1 MIKKMSLGKKNIS
14 ALKKGDAVAVIST
27 ARKVSPLEL
36 DFAINKIK
44 SWGLNICFGKNLF
57 KKQHQFAG
65 SIKERIEDFQ
75 WALDDSNIKAVFFAR
90 GGYGS
95 VHVVD
100 YIDWKVFK
108 TNPKW
113 LIGFSDITVFHSHVH
128 QCLNTP
134 TLHAAMPITY
144 PQNTNLAIKNIRD
157 ILFGENVSYKF
168 EGHSFNKNG
177 TVKSVVVGG
186 NLSILCSL
194 LGSKSQLNT
203 DGKILF
209 LEDLD
214 EYLYHI
220 DRMMQA
226 LKRAGMLENLSGL
239 IVGSMNG
246 MNDNRIP
253 FGKNP
258 EQIIRDV
265 VSEYTYPVAFN
276 IPAGHINENLPLLF
290 GKKASFTV
298 SKNQVLIGL

>member
-1 MIKKMSLGKKNIS
+1 MIKQISLEKNNIS
-14 ALKKGDAVAVIST
+14 SLKKGDAVALIST
-27 ARKVSPLEL
+27 ARKVSLSEL

-44 SWGLNICFGKNLF
+44 SWGLNVCFGKNLF
-57 KKQHQFAG
+57 KQDHQFAG
-65 SIKERIEDFQ
+65 TIKERAEDLQ
-75 WALDDSNIKAVFFAR
+75 WALDDVNIKAIFFAR

-100 YIDWKVFK
+100 SVDWQTFT

-128 QCLNTP
+128 QCFNIP

-144 PQNTNLAIKNIRD
+144 LKNTDGAIKNIRD
-157 ILFGENVSYKF
+157 ILFGEKVAYKF

-177 TVKSVVVGG
+177 KVKANIVGG
-186 NLSILCSL
+186 NLSILYSL

-239 IVGSMNG
+239 MIGGMNR
-246 MNDNRIP
+246 MNDNTIP
-253 FGKNP
+253 FGKTA
-258 EQIIRDV
+258 EEIIRDV

-290 GKKASFTV
+290 GKKVNFSVAT
-298 SKNQVLIGL
+298 NQVLIRL

>member
-1 MIKKMSLGKKNIS
+1 MSLGKNDIS

-27 ARKVSPLEL
+27 ARKVSLSEL
-36 DFAINKIK
+36 DFAITKIK
-44 SWGLNICFGKNLF
+44 SWGLNVCFGKNLF

-65 SIKERIEDFQ
+65 TIKERAEDLQ
-75 WALDDSNIKAVFFAR
+75 WALDDNNIKAVFFAR

-100 YIDWKVFK
+100 YVDWQAFT

-128 QCLNTP
+128 QCYNIS

-144 PQNTNLAIKNIRD
+144 PQNTDGAIKNIRD

-177 TVKSVVVGG
+177 AVKAVVVGG
-186 NLSILCSL
+186 NLSILYSL

-239 IVGSMNG
+239 IVGGMNG
-246 MNDNRIP
+246 MNDNSIP
-253 FGKNP
+253 FGKTAK
-258 EQIIRDV
+258 EIIRDV
-265 VSEYTYPVAFN
+265 VSEYAYPVAFN

-290 GKKASFTV
+290 GEKASFTV
-298 SKNQVLIGL
+298 ATNQVLIGL

>member
-1 MIKKMSLGKKNIS
+1 MIKQISLGKNDIS

-27 ARKVSPLEL
+27 ARKVSLSEL
-36 DFAINKIK
+36 DFAITKIK
-44 SWGLNICFGKNLF
+44 SWGLNVCFGKNLF

-65 SIKERIEDFQ
+65 TTRERADDLQ
-75 WALDDSNIKAVFFAR
+75 WALDDNKIKAVFFAR

-95 VHVVD
+95 VHLVD
-100 YIDWKVFK
+100 YVDWQAF
-108 TNPKW
+108 TINPKW

-128 QCLNTP
+128 QCYNIP

-144 PQNTNLAIKNIRD
+144 PQNTDGAIKNIRD

-177 TVKSVVVGG
+177 KVKASIVGG
-186 NLSILCSL
+186 NLSILYSL
-194 LGSKSQLNT
+194 LGSKSQLDT

-239 IVGSMNG
+239 IVGGMNE
-246 MNDNRIP
+246 MNDNTIP
-253 FGKNP
+253 FGKTA
-258 EQIIRDV
+258 EEIIRDV

-276 IPAGHINENLPLLF
+276 IPSGHINENLPLLF

-298 SKNQVLIGL
+298 AKNQVLIGL

>member
-1 MIKKMSLGKKNIS
+1 MLLEKNNIS

-27 ARKVSPLEL
+27 ARKVSPSEL
-36 DFAINKIK
+36 DFAITKIK
-44 SWGLNICFGKNLF
+44 SWGLNVCLGNNLF
-57 KKQHQFAG
+57 KNHHQFSGTAQ
-65 SIKERIEDFQ
+65 ERAEDLQ
-75 WALDDSNIKAVFFAR
+75 WALDDNNIKAVFFAR

-100 YIDWKVFK
+100 YVDWQIFK

-128 QCLNTP
+128 QCFNTT

-144 PQNTNLAIKNIRD
+144 PQNTDEAIKNIRD

-177 TVKSVVVGG
+177 TVNSVVVGG
-186 NLSILCSL
+186 NLSILYSL

-203 DGKILF
+203 EGKILF
-209 LEDLD
+209 VEDLD

-226 LKRAGMLENLSGL
+226 LKRAGMLENLGGL
-239 IVGSMNG
+239 MIGRMNK
-246 MNDNRIP
+246 MNDNTIP
-253 FGKNP
+253 FGKTA
-258 EQIIRDV
+258 EEIIRDV

-276 IPAGHINENLPLLF
+276 ISAGHINENLPLLF
-290 GKKASFTV
+290 GKKVYFSVTT
-298 SKNQVLIGL
+298 NQVLIDL

>member
-1 MIKKMSLGKKNIS
+1 MSLGKNDIS

-27 ARKVSPLEL
+27 ARKVSPEEL
-36 DFAINKIK
+36 DFAITKIK
-44 SWGLNICFGKNLF
+44 SWGLNVCFGKNLF

-65 SIKERIEDFQ
+65 TTQERADDLQ
-75 WALDDSNIKAVFFAR
+75 WALDDNNIKAVFFAR

-95 VHVVD
+95 VHLVD
-100 YIDWKVFK
+100 YVDWQAF
-108 TNPKW
+108 TINPKW

-128 QCLNTP
+128 QCYNIP

-144 PQNTNLAIKNIRD
+144 PQNTDGAIKNIRE
-157 ILFGENVSYKF
+157 ILFGEKVSYKF
-168 EGHSFNKNG
+168 KGHSFNKNG
-177 TVKSVVVGG
+177 KVKSAIVGG
-186 NLSILCSL
+186 NLSILYSL

-209 LEDLD
+209 IEDLD

-239 IVGSMNG
+239 IVGGMSG
-246 MNDNRIP
+246 MNDNTIP
-253 FGKNP
+253 FGKTA
-258 EQIIRDV
+258 EEIIRDV
-265 VSEYTYPVAFN
+265 VSEYTYPVGFN

-298 SKNQVLIGL
+298 ATNQVLIGL

>member
-1 MIKKMSLGKKNIS
+1 MSLRKNSIS
-14 ALKKGDAVAVIST
+14 ALKNGDAVAVIST
-27 ARKVSPLEL
+27 ARKVSPEEI
-36 DFAINKIK
+36 DFATTKIK
-44 SWGLNICFGKNLF
+44 SWGLNVCLGNNLF
-57 KKQHQFAG
+57 KNHHQFSGTAQ
-65 SIKERIEDFQ
+65 ERAEDLQ
-75 WALDDSNIKAVFFAR
+75 WALDDNNIKAVFFAR

-100 YIDWKVFK
+100 YVDWQIFK

-128 QCLNTP
+128 QCFNTT

-144 PQNTNLAIKNIRD
+144 PQNTDEAIKNIRD

-177 TVKSVVVGG
+177 TVNSVVVGG
-186 NLSILCSL
+186 NLSILYSL

-226 LKRAGMLENLSGL
+226 LKRSGMLQNLSGL
-239 IVGSMNG
+239 MIGGMNG
-246 MNDNRIP
+246 MNDNTIP
-253 FGKNP
+253 FGKTA
-258 EQIIRDV
+258 EEIIRDV

-276 IPAGHINENLPLLF
+276 IPAGHVNDNLPLLF
-290 GKKASFTV
+290 GEKVNFSVET
-298 SKNQVLIGL
+298 NQVLIRS

>member
-1 MIKKMSLGKKNIS
+1 MSLGKNDIS

-27 ARKVSPLEL
+27 ARKISPSEL
-36 DFAINKIK
+36 DYAITKIK

-65 SIKERIEDFQ
+65 TIKERAEDLQ
-75 WALDDSNIKAVFFAR
+75 WALDDNNIKAVFFAR

-100 YIDWKVFK
+100 YVDWQAF
-108 TNPKW
+108 TINPKW

-128 QCLNTP
+128 QCYNTP

-144 PQNTNLAIKNIRD
+144 PQNTDGAIKNIRD
-157 ILFGENVSYKF
+157 LLFGEKVSYKF

-177 TVKSVVVGG
+177 KVKAAIVGG
-186 NLSILCSL
+186 NLSILYSL

-209 LEDLD
+209 LEDLE

-226 LKRAGMLENLSGL
+226 LKRAGMLENLCGL
-239 IVGSMNG
+239 MIGGMNG
-246 MNDNRIP
+246 MNDNTIP
-253 FGKNP
+253 FGKTA
-258 EQIIRDV
+258 EEIIRDV
-265 VSEYTYPVAFN
+265 VSEYAYPVAFN

-298 SKNQVLIGL
+298 ATNQVLIRL

>member
-1 MIKKMSLGKKNIS
+1 MSLRKTNIS

-27 ARKVSPLEL
+27 ARKVSLSEL
-36 DFAINKIK
+36 DFAITKIK
-44 SWGLNICFGKNLF
+44 SWGLNVCFGKNLF

-65 SIKERIEDFQ
+65 TTQERADDLQ
-75 WALDDSNIKAVFFAR
+75 WALDDNNIKAVFFAR

-95 VHVVD
+95 IHLVD
-100 YIDWKVFK
+100 YVDWQAFK
-108 TNPKW
+108 INPKW

-128 QCLNTP
+128 QCYNIP

-144 PQNTNLAIKNIRD
+144 PQNTDGAIKNIRE
-157 ILFGENVSYKF
+157 ILFGEKVSYKF
-168 EGHSFNKNG
+168 KGHSFNKNG
-177 TVKSVVVGG
+177 KVKSAIVGG
-186 NLSILCSL
+186 NLSILYSL

-209 LEDLD
+209 IEDLD

-226 LKRAGMLENLSGL
+226 LKRAGMLENISGL
-239 IVGSMNG
+239 IVGGMNG
-246 MNDNRIP
+246 MNDNAIP
-253 FGKNP
+253 FGKTA
-258 EQIIRDV
+258 EEIIRDV
-265 VSEYTYPVAFN
+265 VSEYAYPVAFN

-298 SKNQVLIGL
+298 ATNQVLIGL

>member
-1 MIKKMSLGKKNIS
+1 MLLEKNNIS

-27 ARKVSPLEL
+27 ARKVSPSEL
-36 DFAINKIK
+36 DFAITKIK
-44 SWGLNICFGKNLF
+44 SWGLNVCFGNNLF
-57 KKQHQFAG
+57 KNHHQFSGTAQ
-65 SIKERIEDFQ
+65 ERAEDLQ
-75 WALDDSNIKAVFFAR
+75 WALDDNNIKAVFFAR

-100 YIDWKVFK
+100 YVDWQIFK

-128 QCLNTP
+128 QCFNTT

-144 PQNTNLAIKNIRD
+144 PQNTDEAIKNIRD

-177 TVKSVVVGG
+177 TVNSVVVGG
-186 NLSILCSL
+186 NLSILYSL

-226 LKRAGMLENLSGL
+226 LKRSGMLQNLSGL
-239 IVGSMNG
+239 MIGGMNG
-246 MNDNRIP
+246 MNDNTIP
-253 FGKNP
+253 FGKTA
-258 EQIIRDV
+258 EEIIRDV

-276 IPAGHINENLPLLF
+276 IPAGHVNDNLPLLF
-290 GKKASFTV
+290 GEKVNFSVET
-298 SKNQVLIGL
+298 NQVLIRS

>member
-1 MIKKMSLGKKNIS
+1 MSLGKNDIS

-27 ARKVSPLEL
+27 ARKISPSEL
-36 DFAINKIK
+36 DFAITKIK

-65 SIKERIEDFQ
+65 TIKERAEDLQ
-75 WALDDSNIKAVFFAR
+75 WALDDNNIKAVFFAR

-100 YIDWKVFK
+100 YVDWQAF
-108 TNPKW
+108 TINPKW
-113 LIGFSDITVFHSHVH
+113 LIGFSDITVFHSHVN
-128 QCLNTP
+128 QCYNTP

-144 PQNTNLAIKNIRD
+144 PQNTDGAIKNIRD
-157 ILFGENVSYKF
+157 LLFGEKVSYKF

-177 TVKSVVVGG
+177 KVKAAIVGG
-186 NLSILCSL
+186 NLSILYSL

-239 IVGSMNG
+239 MIGGMNG
-246 MNDNRIP
+246 MNDNTIP
-253 FGKNP
+253 FGKTA
-258 EQIIRDV
+258 EEIIRDV
-265 VSEYTYPVAFN
+265 VSEYAYPVAFN

-298 SKNQVLIGL
+298 ATNQVLIRL

>member
-1 MIKKMSLGKKNIS
+1 MSLRKTNIS
-14 ALKKGDAVAVIST
+14 ALKKEDAVAVIST
-27 ARKVSPLEL
+27 ARKVSRSDL

-44 SWGLNICFGKNLF
+44 SWGLNVCFGKNLF
-57 KKQHQFAG
+57 KQDHQFAG
-65 SIKERIEDFQ
+65 TIKERAEDLQ
-75 WALDDSNIKAVFFAR
+75 WALDDVNIKAIFFAR

-100 YIDWKVFK
+100 SVDWQTFT

-128 QCLNTP
+128 QCFNIP

-144 PQNTNLAIKNIRD
+144 LKNTDGAIKNIRD
-157 ILFGENVSYKF
+157 ILFGEKVAYKF

-177 TVKSVVVGG
+177 KVKANIVGG
-186 NLSILCSL
+186 NLSILYSL

-220 DRMMQA
+220 DRIMQA

-239 IVGSMNG
+239 IVGCMNG
-246 MNDNRIP
+246 MNDNTIP
-253 FGKNP
+253 FGKTA
-258 EQIIRDV
+258 EEIIRDV
-265 VSEYTYPVAFN
+265 VSEYKYPVAFN

-298 SKNQVLIGL
+298 ATNQVLIGL

>member
-1 MIKKMSLGKKNIS
+1 MSLGKNDIS
-14 ALKKGDAVAVIST
+14 ELKKGDAVAVIST
-27 ARKVSPLEL
+27 ARKVSLSEL
-36 DFAINKIK
+36 DFAITKIK
-44 SWGLNICFGKNLF
+44 SWGLNVCFGKNLF

-65 SIKERIEDFQ
+65 TIKERAEDLQ
-75 WALDDSNIKAVFFAR
+75 WALDDNNIKAVFFAR

-100 YIDWKVFK
+100 YVDWQAF
-108 TNPKW
+108 TINPKW

-128 QCLNTP
+128 QCYNIP

-144 PQNTNLAIKNIRD
+144 PQNTDGAIKNIRD
-157 ILFGENVSYKF
+157 VLFGENVSYKF

-177 TVKSVVVGG
+177 KVKAAIVGG
-186 NLSILCSL
+186 NLSILYSL

-226 LKRAGMLENLSGL
+226 LKRAGMFENISGL
-239 IVGSMNG
+239 IVGGMNG
-246 MNDNRIP
+246 MNDNAIP
-253 FGKNP
+253 FGKTA
-258 EQIIRDV
+258 EEIIRDV
-265 VSEYTYPVAFN
+265 VSGYAYPVAFN
-276 IPAGHINENLPLLF
+276 IPAGHINENFPLLF

-298 SKNQVLIGL
+298 ATNQVLIGL

>member
-1 MIKKMSLGKKNIS
+1 MSLRKTNIS
-14 ALKKGDAVAVIST
+14 ALKKGDAVALIST
-27 ARKVSPLEL
+27 ARKVSPEEL
-36 DFAINKIK
+36 NFAITKIK
-44 SWGLNICFGKNLF
+44 SWGLNVCFGKNLF
-57 KKQHQFAG
+57 KKHHQFAG
-65 SIKERIEDFQ
+65 TIKERAEDLQ
-75 WALDDSNIKAVFFAR
+75 WALDDNNIKAVFFAR

-100 YIDWKVFK
+100 CVDWQAF
-108 TNPKW
+108 TINPKW

-128 QCLNTP
+128 QCFNTP

-144 PQNTNLAIKNIRD
+144 PQNTDGAIQNIRD

-177 TVKSVVVGG
+177 KVKASIVGG
-186 NLSILCSL
+186 NLSILYSL
-194 LGSKSQLNT
+194 LGSKSQLDT

-239 IVGSMNG
+239 IVGGMNG
-246 MNDNRIP
+246 MNDNAIP
-253 FGKNP
+253 FGKTS
-258 EQIIRDV
+258 EEIIRDV

-276 IPAGHINENLPLLF
+276 IPSGHINENLPLLF
-290 GKKASFTV
+290 GEKASFTV
-298 SKNQVLIGL
+298 ATNQVLIGL

>member
-1 MIKKMSLGKKNIS
+1 MIKQISLEKNNIS
-14 ALKKGDAVAVIST
+14 SLKKGDAVALIST
-27 ARKVSPLEL
+27 ARKVSLSEL

-44 SWGLNICFGKNLF
+44 SWGLNVCFGKNLF
-57 KKQHQFAG
+57 KQDNQFAG
-65 SIKERIEDFQ
+65 TIKERAEDLQ
-75 WALDDSNIKAVFFAR
+75 WALDDVNIKAIFFAR

-100 YIDWKVFK
+100 SVDWQTFT

-128 QCLNTP
+128 QCFNIP

-144 PQNTNLAIKNIRD
+144 LKNTDGAIKNIRD
-157 ILFGENVSYKF
+157 ILFGEKVAYKF

-177 TVKSVVVGG
+177 KVKANIVGG
-186 NLSILCSL
+186 NLSILYSL

-239 IVGSMNG
+239 IVGCMNG
-246 MNDNRIP
+246 MNDNTIP
-253 FGKNP
+253 FGKTA
-258 EQIIRDV
+258 EEIIRDV
-265 VSEYTYPVAFN
+265 VSEYKYPVAYN
-276 IPAGHINENLPLLF
+276 IPAGHIDENSPLLF
-290 GKKASFTV
+290 GREINFTV
-298 SKNQVLIGL
+298 TTNEVLIG

>member
-1 MIKKMSLGKKNIS
+1 MSLGKNDIS
-14 ALKKGDAVAVIST
+14 ELKKGDAVAVIST
-27 ARKVSPLEL
+27 ARKVSLSDL
-36 DFAINKIK
+36 DFAITKIK
-44 SWGLNICFGKNLF
+44 SWGLNVCFGKNLF

-65 SIKERIEDFQ
+65 TIKERAEDLQ
-75 WALDDSNIKAVFFAR
+75 WALDDNNIKAVFFAR

-100 YIDWKVFK
+100 YVDWQAF
-108 TNPKW
+108 TINPKW

-128 QCLNTP
+128 QCYNIP

-144 PQNTNLAIKNIRD
+144 PQNTDGAIKNIRD
-157 ILFGENVSYKF
+157 VLFGENVSYKF

-177 TVKSVVVGG
+177 KVKAAIVGG
-186 NLSILCSL
+186 NLSILYSL

-226 LKRAGMLENLSGL
+226 LKRAGMFENISGL
-239 IVGSMNG
+239 IVGGMNG
-246 MNDNRIP
+246 MNDNAIP
-253 FGKNP
+253 FGKTA
-258 EQIIRDV
+258 EEIIRDV
-265 VSEYTYPVAFN
+265 VSGYAYPVAFN
-276 IPAGHINENLPLLF
+276 IPAGHINENFPLLF

-298 SKNQVLIGL
+298 ATNQVLIGL

>member
-1 MIKKMSLGKKNIS
+1 MTKQISLEKNDIS
-14 ALKKGDAVAVIST
+14 ALKKGDTVAVIST
-27 ARKVSPLEL
+27 ARKVSPEEL
-36 DFAINKIK
+36 GFAITKIK
-44 SWGLNICFGKNLF
+44 SWGLNVCFGKNLF
-57 KKQHQFAG
+57 KNHHQFSGTAQ
-65 SIKERIEDFQ
+65 ERAEDLQ
-75 WALDDSNIKAVFFAR
+75 WALDDNNIKAVFFAR

-100 YIDWKVFK
+100 YVDWQVFK

-128 QCLNTP
+128 QCFKTP

-144 PQNTNLAIKNIRD
+144 PKNTNGAIKNIRD

-186 NLSILCSL
+186 NLSILFSL

-203 DGKILF
+203 DDKILF

-239 IVGSMNG
+239 MIGGMNG
-246 MNDNRIP
+246 MNDNTIP
-253 FGKNP
+253 FGKTA
-258 EQIIRDV
+258 EEIIRDV

-290 GKKASFTV
+290 GEKVNFSVAT
-298 SKNQVLIGL
+298 NQVLIRI

>member
-1 MIKKMSLGKKNIS
+1 MSLGKNDIS

-27 ARKVSPLEL
+27 ARKVIPSEL
-36 DFAINKIK
+36 DFAITKIK
-44 SWGLNICFGKNLF
+44 SWGLNVCFGKNLF

-65 SIKERIEDFQ
+65 TIEERAKDLQ
-75 WALDDSNIKAVFFAR
+75 WALDDNNIKAVFFAR

-100 YIDWKVFK
+100 YVDWQAF
-108 TNPKW
+108 TINPKW
-113 LIGFSDITVFHSHVH
+113 LIGFSDITIFHSHVH
-128 QCLNTP
+128 QCYNIP

-144 PQNTNLAIKNIRD
+144 PQNTDGAIKNIRD

-168 EGHSFNKNG
+168 KGHSFNKNG
-177 TVKSVVVGG
+177 KVKTAIVGG
-186 NLSILCSL
+186 NLSILYSL

-239 IVGSMNG
+239 MIGGMNG
-246 MNDNRIP
+246 MNDNTIP
-253 FGKNP
+253 FGKTA
-258 EQIIRDV
+258 EEIIRDV

-276 IPAGHINENLPLLF
+276 IPAGHINENFPLLF
-290 GKKASFTV
+290 GKNASFTV
-298 SKNQVLIGL
+298 ATNQVLIGL

>member
-1 MIKKMSLGKKNIS
+1 MSLEKNNIS

-27 ARKVSPLEL
+27 ARKVRPSEL

-44 SWGLNICFGKNLF
+44 SWGLNVCFGKNLF
-57 KKQHQFAG
+57 KQDHQFAG
-65 SIKERIEDFQ
+65 TIKERVEDLQ
-75 WALDDSNIKAVFFAR
+75 WALDDVNIKAVFFAR

-100 YIDWKVFK
+100 SVDWQTFR
-108 TNPKW
+108 TNPKL

-128 QCLNTP
+128 QCFNIP

-144 PQNTNLAIKNIRD
+144 PQNTDLAIKNIRD
-157 ILFGENVSYKF
+157 ILFGEKVSYKF
-168 EGHSFNKNG
+168 KGHSFNKNG
-177 TVKSVVVGG
+177 KVKANIVGG
-186 NLSILCSL
+186 NLSILFSL

-239 IVGSMNG
+239 IIGGMSG
-246 MNDNRIP
+246 MNDNTIP
-253 FGKNP
+253 FGKTA
-258 EQIIRDV
+258 EEIIRDV
-265 VSEYTYPVAFN
+265 VSEYTYPVAFD

-290 GKKASFTV
+290 GKKVNFSVAT
-298 SKNQVLIGL
+298 NQVLIRL

>member
-1 MIKKMSLGKKNIS
+1 MIKQMSLGKNDIS

-27 ARKVSPLEL
+27 ARKISPSEL
-36 DFAINKIK
+36 DFAITKIK

-65 SIKERIEDFQ
+65 TIKERAEDLQ
-75 WALDDSNIKAVFFAR
+75 WALDDNNIKAVFFAR

-100 YIDWKVFK
+100 YVDWQAF
-108 TNPKW
+108 TINPKW

-128 QCLNTP
+128 QCYNTP

-144 PQNTNLAIKNIRD
+144 PQNTDGAIKNIRD
-157 ILFGENVSYKF
+157 LLFGEKVSYKF

-177 TVKSVVVGG
+177 KVKAAIVGG
-186 NLSILCSL
+186 NLSILYSL

-209 LEDLD
+209 LEDLE

-226 LKRAGMLENLSGL
+226 LKRAGMLENLCGL
-239 IVGSMNG
+239 MIGGMNG
-246 MNDNRIP
+246 MNDNTIP
-253 FGKNP
+253 FGKTA
-258 EQIIRDV
+258 EEIIRDV
-265 VSEYTYPVAFN
+265 VSEYAYPVAFN

-298 SKNQVLIGL
+298 ATNQVLIRL

>member
-1 MIKKMSLGKKNIS
+1 MIKQMSLGKNDIS

-27 ARKVSPLEL
+27 ARKISPSEL
-36 DFAINKIK
+36 DFAITKIK

-65 SIKERIEDFQ
+65 TIKERAEDLQ
-75 WALDDSNIKAVFFAR
+75 WALDDNNIKAVFFAR

-100 YIDWKVFK
+100 YVDWQAF
-108 TNPKW
+108 TINPKW
-113 LIGFSDITVFHSHVH
+113 LIGFSDITVFHSHVN
-128 QCLNTP
+128 QCYNTP

-144 PQNTNLAIKNIRD
+144 PQNTDGAIKNIRD
-157 ILFGENVSYKF
+157 LLFGEKVSYKF

-177 TVKSVVVGG
+177 KVKAAIVGG
-186 NLSILCSL
+186 NLSILYSL

-239 IVGSMNG
+239 MIGGMNG
-246 MNDNRIP
+246 MNDNTIP
-253 FGKNP
+253 FGKTA
-258 EQIIRDV
+258 EEIIRDV
-265 VSEYTYPVAFN
+265 VSEYAYPVAFN

-298 SKNQVLIGL
+298 ATNQVLIRL

>member
-1 MIKKMSLGKKNIS
+1 MSLGKNDIS

-27 ARKVSPLEL
+27 ARKVIPSEL
-36 DFAINKIK
+36 DFAITKIK
-44 SWGLNICFGKNLF
+44 SWGLNVCFGKNLF

-65 SIKERIEDFQ
+65 TIEERAKDLQ
-75 WALDDSNIKAVFFAR
+75 WALDDNNIKAVFFAR

-100 YIDWKVFK
+100 YVDWEVFTAK
-108 TNPKW
+108 PKW

-128 QCLNTP
+128 QCFNLP

-144 PQNTNLAIKNIRD
+144 PQNTDGAIKNIRD

-168 EGHSFNKNG
+168 KGHSFNKNG
-177 TVKSVVVGG
+177 KVKTAIVGG
-186 NLSILCSL
+186 NLSILYSL

-239 IVGSMNG
+239 MIGGMNG
-246 MNDNRIP
+246 MNDNTIP
-253 FGKNP
+253 FGKTA
-258 EQIIRDV
+258 EEIIRDV

-276 IPAGHINENLPLLF
+276 IPAGHINENFPLLF
-290 GKKASFTV
+290 GKNASFTV
-298 SKNQVLIGL
+298 ATNQVLIGL

>member
-1 MIKKMSLGKKNIS
+1 MIKQMSLKKTELS

-27 ARKVSPLEL
+27 ARKVSPEEL
-36 DFAINKIK
+36 DFAITKIK
-44 SWGLNICFGKNLF
+44 SWGLNVCFGNNLF
-57 KKQHQFAG
+57 KNHHQFSG
-65 SIKERIEDFQ
+65 TTQERTEDLQ
-75 WALDDSNIKAVFFAR
+75 WALDDNKIKAVFFAR

-95 VHVVD
+95 VHIVD
-100 YIDWKVFK
+100 YIDWHSFK

-113 LIGFSDITVFHSHVH
+113 LIGFSDITVFHSHVN
-128 QCLNTP
+128 QCFNTP

-144 PQNTNLAIKNIRD
+144 PQNTDRAIKNIRD

-168 EGHSFNKNG
+168 GGHSFNKNG
-177 TVKSVVVGG
+177 TVKAVVVGG
-186 NLSILCSL
+186 NLSIIYSL
-194 LGSKSQLNT
+194 LGSISQLNT

-246 MNDNRIP
+246 MSDNRIP

-258 EQIIRDV
+258 EEIIRDV

>member
-1 MIKKMSLGKKNIS
+1 MIKQMSLGKNDIS
-14 ALKKGDAVAVIST
+14 ELKKGDAVAVIST
-27 ARKVSPLEL
+27 ARKVSLSEL
-36 DFAINKIK
+36 DFAITKIK
-44 SWGLNICFGKNLF
+44 SWGLNVCFGKNLF

-65 SIKERIEDFQ
+65 TIKERAEDLQ
-75 WALDDSNIKAVFFAR
+75 WALDDNNIKAVFFAR

-100 YIDWKVFK
+100 YVDWQAF
-108 TNPKW
+108 TINPKW

-128 QCLNTP
+128 QCYNIP

-144 PQNTNLAIKNIRD
+144 PQNTDGAIKNIRD
-157 ILFGENVSYKF
+157 VLFGENVSYKF

-177 TVKSVVVGG
+177 KVKAAIVGG
-186 NLSILCSL
+186 NLSILYSL

-226 LKRAGMLENLSGL
+226 LKRAGMFENISGL
-239 IVGSMNG
+239 IVGGMNG
-246 MNDNRIP
+246 MNDNAIP
-253 FGKNP
+253 FGKTA
-258 EQIIRDV
+258 EEIIRDV
-265 VSEYTYPVAFN
+265 VSGYAYPVAFN
-276 IPAGHINENLPLLF
+276 IPAGHINENFPLLF

-298 SKNQVLIGL
+298 ATNQVLIGL

>member
-1 MIKKMSLGKKNIS
+1 MLLEKNNIS

-27 ARKVSPLEL
+27 ARKVSPSEL
-36 DFAINKIK
+36 DFAITKIK
-44 SWGLNICFGKNLF
+44 SWGLNVCFGNNLF
-57 KKQHQFAG
+57 KNHHQFSGTA
-65 SIKERIEDFQ
+65 KERAEDLQ
-75 WALDDSNIKAVFFAR
+75 WALDDNNIKAVFFAR

-100 YIDWKVFK
+100 YVDWQIFK

-128 QCLNTP
+128 QCFNTT

-144 PQNTNLAIKNIRD
+144 PQNTDEAIKNIRD

-177 TVKSVVVGG
+177 TVNSVVVGG
-186 NLSILCSL
+186 NLSILYSL

-226 LKRAGMLENLSGL
+226 LKRSGMLENLSGL
-239 IVGSMNG
+239 MIGGMNG
-246 MNDNRIP
+246 MNDNTIP
-253 FGKNP
+253 FGKTA
-258 EQIIRDV
+258 EEIIRDV

-276 IPAGHINENLPLLF
+276 IPAGHINDNLPLLF
-290 GKKASFTV
+290 GKKVNFSVET
-298 SKNQVLIGL
+298 NQVLIRSLI

>member
-1 MIKKMSLGKKNIS
+1 MLLEKNNIS

-27 ARKVSPLEL
+27 ARKVSPSEL
-36 DFAINKIK
+36 DFAITKIK
-44 SWGLNICFGKNLF
+44 SWGLNVCFGNNLF
-57 KKQHQFAG
+57 KNHHQFSGTA
-65 SIKERIEDFQ
+65 KERAEDLQ
-75 WALDDSNIKAVFFAR
+75 WALDDNNIKAVFFAR

-100 YIDWKVFK
+100 YVDWQIFK

-128 QCLNTP
+128 QCFNTT

-144 PQNTNLAIKNIRD
+144 PQNTDEAIKNIRD

-177 TVKSVVVGG
+177 TVNSVVVGG
-186 NLSILCSL
+186 NLSILYSL

-226 LKRAGMLENLSGL
+226 LKRSGMLQNLSGL
-239 IVGSMNG
+239 MIGGMNG
-246 MNDNRIP
+246 MNDNTIP
-253 FGKNP
+253 FGKTA
-258 EQIIRDV
+258 EEIIRDV

-276 IPAGHINENLPLLF
+276 IPAGHINDNLPLLF
-290 GKKASFTV
+290 GKKVNFSVET
-298 SKNQVLIGL
+298 NQVLIRSLI